1 MDAGPDRGVGR
12 NMAIQI
18 RHTPAP
24 PAQPRRTRFASVPAQ
39 PRRPQLVSVQPSSTE
54 DGRWVCHCLCGWTS
68 RRLEFRD
75 EGHAA
80 RAAAQHVQV
89 CPLLSH

>member
-1 MDAGPDRGVGR
+1 
-12 NMAIQI
+12 MAIQI

-24 PAQPRRTRFASVPAQ
+24 PAQPRRTRFAPVPAQ

-89 CPLLSH
+89 CTLLSH